1 MRGFG
6 VGFLL
11 AASVYDLLVA
21 DAVDNAVWA
30 PVTVLLVGFTAVLW
44 PVGRRPRWLTPQL
57 RTAVPAVVSALLT
70 AAVLLTDRA
79 HMPFGPGEVVI
90 LLSLLFV
97 AVRHCPWPWA
107 LVCAVLDAAALLL
120 LPVRYF
126 RSLQE
131 EVLAYA
137 LVGLVLV
144 GLTAGLAAYLRSLDY
159 RRTVAVGETRRAE
172 RVAIAADLHDFV
184 AHHVT
189 GILVQTQMARMM
201 AARQPQD
208 LDPVLAGIERAATEA
223 LASMRRTVGV
233 LRDTGPEAA
242 DRRPV
247 GDLAAVT
254 DLVEGFATPAQRTVL
269 HRDPGVCDDLPY
281 EMQAAAFR
289 VVQEALTN
297 VRRHA
302 GDATQ
307 VTVRLA
313 CPGDR
318 LEVTVTDDGHGGTQL
333 PEAAHGGG
341 FGLVGLT
348 ERVTALGGALH
359 AGPRGGVDG
368 AAGWQVRAVFPAGKQ
383 WRPGS
388 RALFNETAHAAWEVK
403 PPAD

>member
-1 MRGFG
+1 MRSPTPRGCARGFV
-6 VGFLL
+6 VGFLV
-11 AASVYDLLVA
+11 AAAVYDVLIAENFGHRPWLPA
-21 DAVDNAVWA
+21 
-30 PVTVLLVGFTAVLW
+30 TVLLAGFAAVLW
-44 PVGRRPRWLTPQL
+44 PVERRPRWLTPQL
-57 RTAVPAVVSALLT
+57 RTATPAAVSLLFT
-70 AAVLLTDRA
+70 TGVLLTGRA
-79 HMPFGPGEVVI
+79 EVPFGPGEVAI
-90 LLSLLFV
+90 LLCLLFI
-97 AVRHCPWPWA
+97 AVRHCPRPWA
-107 LVCAVLDAAALLL
+107 LLCGVLDAAALLL

-126 RSLQE
+126 RSVQD
-131 EVLAYA
+131 EVLASA
-137 LVGLVLV
+137 VIGLVLI
-144 GLTAGLAAYLRSLDY
+144 GLVAGLAGYLRSLDY

-189 GILVQTQMARMM
+189 GILVQTQVARMM
-201 AARQPQD
+201 AERQPQD

-247 GDLAAVT
+247 GDLAGLT
-254 DLVEGFATPAQRTVL
+254 DMVEAFSSPGRTSVL
-269 HRDPGVCDDLPY
+269 HRDPGVSDDLPH
-281 EMQAAAFR
+281 EVQAAAFR

-302 GDATQ
+302 ADATR

-318 LEVTVTDDGHGGTQL
+318 LEVTVTDDGRGGTQL

-359 AGPRGGVDG
+359 AGPRPG
-368 AAGWQVRAVFPAGKQ
+368 AGWEVTARFPVGKTRFSQ
-383 WRPGS
+383 AKG
-388 RALFNETAHAAWEVK
+388 
-403 PPAD
+403 

>member
-1 MRGFG
+1 MRSTSPRGCARGFG
-6 VGFLL
+6 VGFLV
-11 AASVYDLLVA
+11 AAAVYDLLIA
-21 DAVDNAVWA
+21 GGFDQA
-30 PVTVLLVGFTAVLW
+30 PWLSAAVLLAGFAAVLW
-44 PVGRRPRWLTPQL
+44 PVGQRPPWLTPQL
-57 RTAVPAVVSALLT
+57 RTAGPALLSALFT
-70 AAVLLTDRA
+70 TGVLLTDRA
-79 HMPFGPGEVVI
+79 EVPFGPGEVAI
-90 LLSLLFV
+90 LLSLLFI

-107 LVCAVLDAAALLL
+107 LLCGVLDGVALLL

-126 RSLQE
+126 RSLQD

-137 LVGLVLV
+137 VIGLVLI

-159 RRTVAVGETRRAE
+159 RRTVAVSETRRAE
-172 RVAIAADLHDFV
+172 RLAIAADLHDFV

-189 GILVQTQMARMM
+189 GILVQTQVARMM
-201 AARQPQD
+201 ADRQSQE

-247 GDLAAVT
+247 GDLAGIS
-254 DLVEGFATPAQRTVL
+254 DLVARFASPVQESVL
-269 HRDPGVCDDLPY
+269 HRDPAVSDDLAH
-281 EMQAAAFR
+281 EVQAAAFR

-302 GDATQ
+302 ADATR

-313 CPGDR
+313 RPGDL
-318 LEVTVTDDGHGGTQL
+318 LEVTVTDNGHGGTQL

-348 ERVTALGGALH
+348 ERVTALGGELR
-359 AGPRGGVDG
+359 AGPGEDPAPG
-368 AAGWQVRAVFPAGKQ
+368 AGAGWQVRAVFPAGK
-383 WRPGS
+383 R
-388 RALFNETAHAAWEVK
+388 
-403 PPAD
+403 